1 MTTLGPAERAVLLAF
16 ADDEHLMGQRHTEW
30 IGVAPFLEE
39 DLAFA
44 SIGQDELGHAAMLY
58 ELVIADLAGEPA
70 SAQAVDALAFRR
82 DPADY
87 RSCWLVEAPCTEWAT
102 ALVRHWLYDTAE
114 ALRWR
119 ELAGSS
125 DARVR
130 DIAARAMSEERY
142 HLRHADALLDAL
154 VGDSDASARV
164 AAALAEMLPLG
175 VALFDDPPG
184 ADTAAANRRRTTA
197 GSPGRRS
204 GRPPS
209 TGVSGPRLDRRRTC
223 RAGPSD
229 GAQRVV
235 RDGVRRHARG
245 DHARPGRHMVT
256 GPDEK
261 EQSS

>member
-58 ELVIADLAGEPA
+58 ELVISDLSGETP

-154 VGDSDASARV
+154 VDDSDAGARV

-175 VALFDDPPG
+175 VALFDDPF
-184 ADTAAANRRRTTA
+184 
-197 GSPGRRS
+197 GRRHRGDEPSSDGRWPPWSPS

-209 TGVSGPRLDRRRTC
+209 TGASG
-223 RAGPSD
+223 A
-229 GAQRVV
+229 A
-235 RDGVRRHARG
+235 
-245 DHARPGRHMVT
+245 T
-256 GPDEK
+256 GPPSNLSPRPVARCAAASFATVYADMREVIMLDPDATW
-261 EQSS
+261 

>member
-58 ELVIADLAGEPA
+58 ELVISDRSGETP

-82 DPADY
+82 EPADY

-119 ELAGSS
+119 ELVASS

-154 VGDSDASARV
+154 VGDSDAGARV

-175 VALFDDPPG
+175 VALFDDPSG
-184 ADTAAANRRRTTA
+184 AETAAEDLVGRPLSALVPEWQTAVDGRFGSRDWAAVEPVAQAGRTV
-197 GSPGRRS
+197 RS
-204 GRPPS
+204 GAFATVYADMRE
-209 TGVSGPRLDRRRTC
+209 VIMLDPEATW
-223 RAGPSD
+223 
-229 GAQRVV
+229 
-235 RDGVRRHARG
+235 
-245 DHARPGRHMVT
+245 
-256 GPDEK
+256 
-261 EQSS
+261 

>member
-1 MTTLGPAERAVLLAF
+1 MLLAF

-39 DLAFA
+39 DMAFA

-58 ELVIADLAGEPA
+58 ELVISDLTGATP

-102 ALVRHWLYDTAE
+102 ALVRHWMYDTAE

-125 DARVR
+125 DVRVR
-130 DIAARAMSEERY
+130 DIAVRAMSEERY

-154 VGDSDASARV
+154 TGDAHSGARL
-164 AAALAEMLPLG
+164 ADALAEMLPLG
-175 VALFDDPPG
+175 VALFDDPLG
-184 ADTAAANRRRTTA
+184 ASSAAVSIVGRPLAELATEWRTAVDHRFGSQEWAAVATIA
-197 GSPGRRS
+197 QAGRRVRS
-204 GRPPS
+204 APFATVYADMRE
-209 TGVSGPRLDRRRTC
+209 VIMLD
-223 RAGPSD
+223 
-229 GAQRVV
+229 
-235 RDGVRRHARG
+235 
-245 DHARPGRHMVT
+245 
-256 GPDEK
+256 PDATW
-261 EQSS
+261 

>member
-58 ELVIADLAGEPA
+58 ELVIADLSGETP

-87 RSCWLVEAPCTEWAT
+87 RSCWLVEAPCTEWAI

-119 ELAGSS
+119 ELSGSS

-154 VGDSDASARV
+154 VDDSDAGARV

-175 VALFDDPPG
+175 VALFDDPSG
-184 ADTAAANRRRTTA
+184 ADTAATSVVGQPLAALVPEWQTAVDRRFGARDWAAVEPVAQARRTM
-197 GSPGRRS
+197 RS
-204 GRPPS
+204 GSFATVYADMRE
-209 TGVSGPRLDRRRTC
+209 VIMLD
-223 RAGPSD
+223 
-229 GAQRVV
+229 
-235 RDGVRRHARG
+235 
-245 DHARPGRHMVT
+245 
-256 GPDEK
+256 PDA
-261 EQSS
+261 SW

>member
-58 ELVIADLAGEPA
+58 ELVIADLSGGAP
-70 SAQAVDALAFRR
+70 SAEAVDTLAFRR

-119 ELAGSS
+119 EFAGSS
-125 DARVR
+125 DERLR
-130 DIAARAMSEERY
+130 GIAARAMSEERY

-154 VGDSDASARV
+154 AGDAHAR
-164 AAALAEMLPLG
+164 ARLADALAEMLPLG
-175 VALFDDPPG
+175 VAFFEDPLG
-184 ADTAAANRRRTTA
+184 ADTAVRTVVGRPLAELAPEWRTAVDRRF
-197 GSPGRRS
+197 GRREWAAVEPVVQA
-204 GRPPS
+204 GRTVRS
-209 TGVSGPRLDRRRTC
+209 EAFATVYADMREVIMLD
-223 RAGPSD
+223 
-229 GAQRVV
+229 
-235 RDGVRRHARG
+235 
-245 DHARPGRHMVT
+245 
-256 GPDEK
+256 PDATW
-261 EQSS
+261 

>member
-58 ELVIADLAGEPA
+58 ELVIADLSGETP

-87 RSCWLVEAPCTEWAT
+87 RSCWLVEAPCTEWAI

-119 ELAGSS
+119 ELSGSS

-154 VGDSDASARV
+154 VDDSDAGARV

-175 VALFDDPPG
+175 VALFDDPSG
-184 ADTAAANRRRTTA
+184 ADTAGTSVVGQPLAALVPEWQTAVDRRFGARDWAAVEPVAQARRTM
-197 GSPGRRS
+197 RS
-204 GRPPS
+204 GSFATVYADMRE
-209 TGVSGPRLDRRRTC
+209 VIMLD
-223 RAGPSD
+223 
-229 GAQRVV
+229 
-235 RDGVRRHARG
+235 
-245 DHARPGRHMVT
+245 
-256 GPDEK
+256 PDA
-261 EQSS
+261 SW

>member
-1 MTTLGPAERAVLLAF
+1 VSALGSAERVVLLAF

-58 ELVIADLAGEPA
+58 ELVISDLSGNQP

-87 RSCWLVEAPCTEWAT
+87 RSCWLVEAPCTEWAL

-114 ALRWR
+114 ALRWQ

-125 DARVR
+125 DERLR
-130 DIAARAMSEERY
+130 GIAARAMNEERY

-154 VGDSDASARV
+154 AGDADASERIAV
-164 AAALAEMLPLG
+164 ALDVLLPLG
-175 VALFDDPPG
+175 VGLFDDPH
-184 ADTAAANRRRTTA
+184 
-197 GSPGRRS
+197 GSVGTSEAVVGRRLS
-204 GRPPS
+204 ELAPEWR
-209 TGVSGPRLDRRRTC
+209 TAVDRRFGRRDWIAVGRVAQGHRT
-223 RAGPSD
+223 
-229 GAQRVV
+229 V
-235 RDGVRRHARG
+235 RSRSFETVYA
-245 DHARPGRHMVT
+245 HMREVIMLD
-256 GPDEK
+256 PDATW
-261 EQSS
+261 